1 MIDESFKYRVCC
13 KHPYTCAMVLERY
26 GEVLDLEFFSYST
39 TACVSAL
46 RNTSL
51 PLLLRIYQLVLFFPT
66 FSFWKQCEKKRMVE
80 QGGDFPQYAELLY
93 LSSL

>member
-26 GEVLDLEFFSYST
+26 GDVLHLEFFSYST

-46 RNTSL
+46 RNFSL
-51 PLLLRIYQLVLFFPT
+51 PLLLRIYQLVLFF
-66 FSFWKQCEKKRMVE
+66 FLLFLFGNSVEKKD
-80 QGGDFPQYAELLY
+80 GGAGGRFSAIC
-93 LSSL
+93 